1 MYDYNTDDNVGV
13 DAASYSTDAVQ
24 MGRRIIKRRMRRHMQ
39 KEAHKQQ
46 AKAAAE
52 ATKETAKVTERTV
65 EGIVKTMVENPV
77 VLIILGVFLVVAI
90 MYHCMKVE
98 MLSLLGSMT
107 ESVVAGSYTA
117 YEEDILGV
125 EADYIKREKQL
136 KKTIDRTEQDFPEYD
151 EYEYQLEEIGH
162 NPTELI
168 SYLTVVYEDF
178 NRREM
183 KEVIKGLFNEQYDLT
198 YIPRTETRT
207 RTVTKYGIRN
217 GRIYSYEDTEEYTVK
232 ILKVKLNNKG
242 LNSVIH
248 SRSLSAVQK
257 ERYLLLLQT
266 QGNHPD
272 LFNDIYTDEEIPEDL
287 GVAPEALTDQ
297 TFAAMITEGEKYL
310 GRAYVWGGSNPSQG
324 FDCSGFVC
332 WVLNHSG
339 WSVGRT
345 DCNGLKAKCTVV
357 SEDEARPGD
366 LIFFKGTQRN
376 RRGATHVGIY
386 CGNGTMLHCGNPI
399 QYTSVRGRYYREHF
413 LCYGR
418 LP

>member
-1 MYDYNTDDNVGV
+1 M
-13 DAASYSTDAVQ
+13 A
-24 MGRRIIKRRMRRHMQ
+24 
-39 KEAHKQQ
+39 
-46 AKAAAE
+46 
-52 ATKETAKVTERTV
+52 
-65 EGIVKTMVENPV
+65 ENPV
-77 VLIILGVFLVVAI
+77 LLIILGVFLVVAI

-125 EADYIKREKQL
+125 EADYIKLEKQL
-136 KKTIDRTEQDFPEYD
+136 KKTIDRTEQDYPEYD

-198 YIPRTETRT
+198 YIQRTETRT

-248 SRSLSAVQK
+248 SKSLSAVQK

>member
-13 DAASYSTDAVQ
+13 DAASYSTDAVG

-39 KEAHKQQ
+39 KEAQKQQ

-65 EGIVKTMVENPV
+65 EGIVKTVAENPV

-125 EADYIKREKQL
+125 EADYIKLEKLL
-136 KKTIDRTEQDFPEYD
+136 KKTIDRTEQDYPEYD

>member
-13 DAASYSTDAVQ
+13 DAASYSTDAVG

-39 KEAHKQQ
+39 KEAQKQQ

-65 EGIVKTMVENPV
+65 EGIVRTVVENPV
-77 VLIILGVFLVVAI
+77 VLIILGVFLVVTI

-125 EADYIKREKQL
+125 EADYIKLEKQL
-136 KKTIDRTEQDFPEYD
+136 KKTIDRTEQDYPEYD

-162 NPTELI
+162 NPNELI

-386 CGNGTMLHCGNPI
+386 CGNGIMLHCGNPI
-399 QYTSVRGRYYREHF
+399 QYTSVRGRYYREQF

>member
-13 DAASYSTDAVQ
+13 DAASYSTDAVG
-24 MGRRIIKRRMRRHMQ
+24 MGRRIIKRRMRRQMQ
-39 KEAHKQQ
+39 KEAQKQQ

-65 EGIVKTMVENPV
+65 EGIVRTVVENPV
-77 VLIILGVFLVVAI
+77 VLIILGVFLVVTI

-125 EADYIKREKQL
+125 EADYIKLEKQL
-136 KKTIDRTEQDFPEYD
+136 KKTIDRTEQDYPEYD

-162 NPTELI
+162 NPNELI

-386 CGNGTMLHCGNPI
+386 CGNGVMLHCGNPI

>member
-13 DAASYSTDAVQ
+13 DAASYSTDAVG
-24 MGRRIIKRRMRRHMQ
+24 MGRRIIKRRMRRQMQ
-39 KEAHKQQ
+39 KEAQKQQ

-65 EGIVKTMVENPV
+65 EGIVRTVVENPV
-77 VLIILGVFLVVAI
+77 VLIILGVFLVVTI

-125 EADYIKREKQL
+125 EADYIKLEKQL
-136 KKTIDRTEQDFPEYD
+136 KKTIDRTEQDYPEYD

-162 NPTELI
+162 NPNELI

-257 ERYLLLLQT
+257 ERYPLLLQT

-386 CGNGTMLHCGNPI
+386 CGNGVMLHCGNPI

>member
-13 DAASYSTDAVQ
+13 DAASYSTDAVG
-24 MGRRIIKRRMRRHMQ
+24 MGRRIIKRRMRRQMQ
-39 KEAHKQQ
+39 KEAQKQQ

-65 EGIVKTMVENPV
+65 EGIVRTVVENPV
-77 VLIILGVFLVVAI
+77 VLIILGVFLVVTI

-125 EADYIKREKQL
+125 EADYIKLEKQL
-136 KKTIDRTEQDFPEYD
+136 KKTIDRTEQDYPEYD

-162 NPTELI
+162 NPNELI

-386 CGNGTMLHCGNPI
+386 CGNGIMLHCGNPI

>member
-13 DAASYSTDAVQ
+13 DAASYSTDAVG
-24 MGRRIIKRRMRRHMQ
+24 MGRRIIKRRMRRQMQ
-39 KEAHKQQ
+39 KEAQKQQ

-65 EGIVKTMVENPV
+65 EGIVRTVVENPV

-125 EADYIKREKQL
+125 EADYIKLEKQL
-136 KKTIDRTEQDFPEYD
+136 KKTIDRTEQDYPEYD

-386 CGNGTMLHCGNPI
+386 CGNGIMLHCGNPI